1 MKRRP
6 ENYVTLEFLSR
17 SSNEGFARLAA
28 AAFAAQLD
36 PTLDELG
43 DIKTA
48 VSEAVTN
55 AIVHAYPNQLGKIVM
70 KLRLLEN
77 QTLELVIR
85 DWGCGMEDVEQAR
98 QPLFTTGGEERSGM
112 GFTIMESFMNQ
123 LAVKSAPAREP
134 PSPCVSVSPPVSR
147 RSDERAADAVGSG
160 AEWRQ

>member
-70 KLRLLEN
+70 KLRLLER
-77 QTLELVIR
+77 QRGFRYETGKRAFDGLMDSIR
-85 DWGCGMEDVEQAR
+85 QQVAS
-98 QPLFTTGGEERSGM
+98 LS
-112 GFTIMESFMNQ
+112 
-123 LAVKSAPAREP
+123 
-134 PSPCVSVSPPVSR
+134 
-147 RSDERAADAVGSG
+147 
-160 AEWRQ
+160 